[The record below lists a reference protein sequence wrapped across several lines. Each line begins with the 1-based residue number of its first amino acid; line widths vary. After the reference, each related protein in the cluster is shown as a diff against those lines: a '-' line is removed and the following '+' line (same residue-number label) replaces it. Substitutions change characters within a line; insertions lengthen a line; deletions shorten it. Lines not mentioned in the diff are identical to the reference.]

1 MIYVYLKILKSFIK
15 MCTEPC
21 ITIQNEI
28 NISSDYY
35 GTVGIAWGKI
45 VCIHSSGNKYKE
57 SINEWRN
64 THAEAGHVI
73 AHEIGHNLGMDHDF
87 SPAHEAAG
95 CKGTGIMSYGDP
107 PNVWSTCS
115 VKDLQAHYLTNKNNW
130 CMDCKFFSIS

>member
-1 MIYVYLKILKSFIK
+1 MYIH
-15 MCTEPC
+15 

-130 CMDCKFFSIS
+130 CMDCKFFFLFFTKFYKYPTTFKSYF